1 MIFLAKHV
9 IKRKKK
15 KKKSLSEYKVVLKVW
30 SQEYSLLR

>member
-9 IKRKKK
+9 IKRKK

>member
-15 KKKSLSEYKVVLKVW
+15 KKSLSEYKVVLKICEVR
-30 SQEYSLLR
+30 SIHF